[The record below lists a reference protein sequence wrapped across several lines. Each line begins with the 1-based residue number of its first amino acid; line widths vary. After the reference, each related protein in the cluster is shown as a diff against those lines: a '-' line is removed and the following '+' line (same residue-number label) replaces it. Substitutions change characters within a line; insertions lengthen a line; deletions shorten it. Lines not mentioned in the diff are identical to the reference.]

1 MSSNLKN
8 PLYRYYNC
16 NIQCPKFIASE
27 IQGDKVSFNS
37 YDNGIVLETGEFTTS
52 GTSFTITPACLAQ
65 ANCCGELTVYFK
77 NATLFYSH
85 ISMILV
91 TKTNGVIADT
101 NVVLYQNLG
110 NITSVTAVKSGNTG
124 VTITLTSGQS
134 CFAKWIFR
142 GY

>member
-52 GTSFTITPACLAQ
+52 GTSFTITPACLTQ

-85 ISMILV
+85 IAMILV

-110 NITSVTAVKSGNTG
+110 NITSVTAAKSGNTG